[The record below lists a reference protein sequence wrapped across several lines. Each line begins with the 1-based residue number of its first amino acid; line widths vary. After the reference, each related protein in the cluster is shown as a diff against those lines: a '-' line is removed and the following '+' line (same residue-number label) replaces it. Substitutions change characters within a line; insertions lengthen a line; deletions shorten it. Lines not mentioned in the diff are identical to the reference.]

1 VPGELGRRPLR
12 LRACPGFNETA
23 GIEDCFGH
31 GMCALGECHCA
42 PGWGTPSEAGTALP
56 KGPAEA
62 CESRVC
68 PSACSAHGTCTEG
81 TCVCLGGWAGDTCH
95 RPDCPNKCSAHG
107 TCAFW
112 AGSDSPGECECY
124 PGFSGGDCSLAE
136 TTQRQ
141 CPNNC
146 NGNGLCLD
154 GRCVCSDGFRGPDC
168 GEPVCSDPLRLG
180 PECDIHRCTNDCQG
194 QGLCFN
200 GACECWDTW
209 YGQDCGI
216 PRDCL
221 EACGHVCDA
230 DSRTPHCS
238 SCLGD
243 CETLLAGNNVGK
255 HSWTEDVRT

>member
-1 VPGELGRRPLR
+1 MGSPTG
-12 LRACPGFNETA
+12 
-23 GIEDCFGH
+23 
-31 GMCALGECHCA
+31 ALERIA
-42 PGWGTPSEAGTALP
+42 AREAAAALP
-56 KGPAEA
+56 KGPTEA
-62 CESRVC
+62 CEERVC

-136 TTQRQ
+136 TVQRQ

-146 NGNGLCLD
+146 N
-154 GRCVCSDGFRGPDC
+154 
-168 GEPVCSDPLRLG
+168 
-180 PECDIHRCTNDCQG
+180 G

-221 EACGHVCDA
+221 EACGHLCDA